1 MGSRS
6 GGGSME
12 RNLRWAVAALVT
24 LAAVAV
30 PTWLCGAV
38 VLPPLLK
45 DGAIRWGLAGVVGV
59 ALAALAA
66 LWGHSYATGTEK
78 KEGPVLPRLQVQATA
93 QGAVAVGGNNPGTIS
108 TGTSTPPATPT
119 QPAPGNPPAQP
130 SASQAN
136 TVTASAERSVA
147 IGGDNSGQVST
158 GDQPGSAAP

>member
-1 MGSRS
+1 
-6 GGGSME
+6 ME

-45 DGAIRWGLAGVVGV
+45 DGAIRWGLAGTVGL

-66 LWGHSYATGTEK
+66 LGSHSYATGTEK
-78 KEGPVLPRLQVQATA
+78 VEGAAVLPGHQVQATVPRT
-93 QGAVAVGGNNPGTIS
+93 VAVGGGNQGTIS
-108 TGTSTPPATPT
+108 TGDGTPP
-119 QPAPGNPPAQP
+119 PAPAQSIPGTPPAQP
-130 SASQAN
+130 PTAQRAN
-136 TVTASAERSVA
+136 TVTASGERSVA

-158 GDQPGSAAP
+158 GDHPGSGAP